1 MKDDF
6 FRKRVRDLAEQTDRT
21 GRFTFTDFL
30 TEAEF
35 AEFCA
40 VKEQLP
46 PCGWSVW
53 GGHEDADRVMLRF
66 GSEEQLGY
74 AEDFPIVTVAVTPL
88 QEKFA
93 EALTHRDIL
102 GAIMHLGIERS
113 EIGDILIGGKQGFV
127 FCRPAMGAYICR
139 ELERIRHTSVQCA
152 LTDTLPESLGTHFE
166 EMSVQA
172 ASERIDGVIAK
183 LYHISRGNCLELFRS
198 GRVFVGGAVI
208 ENTSYQLKPGD
219 KVSVRGCGKFR
230 YGGIA
235 GTTRKGNLILTVEK
249 YV

>member
-6 FRKRVRDLAEQTDRT
+6 FRKRVRDLAEQADRT

-46 PCGWSVW
+46 LCGWSVW

-113 EIGDILIGGKQGFV
+113 EIGDILIGGKQG
-127 FCRPAMGAYICR
+127 
-139 ELERIRHTSVQCA
+139 
-152 LTDTLPESLGTHFE
+152 
-166 EMSVQA
+166 
-172 ASERIDGVIAK
+172 
-183 LYHISRGNCLELFRS
+183 
-198 GRVFVGGAVI
+198 
-208 ENTSYQLKPGD
+208 
-219 KVSVRGCGKFR
+219 
-230 YGGIA
+230 
-235 GTTRKGNLILTVEK
+235 
-249 YV
+249 